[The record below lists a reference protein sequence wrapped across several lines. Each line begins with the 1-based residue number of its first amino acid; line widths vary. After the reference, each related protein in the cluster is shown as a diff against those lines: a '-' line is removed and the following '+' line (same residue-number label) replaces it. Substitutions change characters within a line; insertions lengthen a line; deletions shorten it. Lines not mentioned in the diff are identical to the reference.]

1 MILKL
6 QVISMNSDDTTPYSC
21 AADIRSVITQLQSTA
36 SKLFS
41 WLTNNHMKVNPAN
54 AIFQ

>member
-1 MILKL
+1 
-6 QVISMNSDDTTPYSC
+6 MNSDDTTPYSC
-21 AADIRSVITQLQSTA
+21 AADIRSAITQLQSTA

-54 AIFQ
+54 VIFQ